1 MTKEHQIR
9 LTHAD
14 CINRQDELM
23 ELLQRKINRNVGL
36 NHEEKED
43 FPDLIANALFSQ
55 GWINAYHSVYDGTR
69 IPMGSVHSFALRMK
83 ELQGPN
89 IKLKFFN
96 KEYVVNIS
104 DLWKTLYDYLIRL
117 FPRALEEALHV
128 SREIPQREESSSYVF
143 KSDEKIE

>member
-1 MTKEHQIR
+1 MNKEHQIR

-36 NHEEKED
+36 NHEEREY
-43 FPDLIANALFSQ
+43 FPDLLANALYSQ

-69 IPMGSVHSFALRMK
+69 IPMGPVHSFALRMK
-83 ELQGPN
+83 ELRGSTVQL
-89 IKLKFFN
+89 IFFN
-96 KEYVVNIS
+96 KTYIVNIS
-104 DLWKTLYDYLIRL
+104 DLWKTLYDYFIRL

-128 SREIPQREESSSYVF
+128 SREVPQREESSSFIF

>member
-1 MTKEHQIR
+1 MNKEHQIR

-14 CINRQDELM
+14 CINRQNELM

-36 NHEEKED
+36 NYEEREN
-43 FPDLIANALFSQ
+43 FPDLIANALYSQ

-69 IPMGSVHSFALRMK
+69 IPMGPVHSFALRMK
-83 ELQGPN
+83 EIKGPK
-89 IKLKFFN
+89 IKVKFFN
-96 KEYVVNIS
+96 KEYIVNIS

-128 SREIPQREESSSYVF
+128 SREIPQREETTSYIF
-143 KSDEKIE
+143 KSDEKIG